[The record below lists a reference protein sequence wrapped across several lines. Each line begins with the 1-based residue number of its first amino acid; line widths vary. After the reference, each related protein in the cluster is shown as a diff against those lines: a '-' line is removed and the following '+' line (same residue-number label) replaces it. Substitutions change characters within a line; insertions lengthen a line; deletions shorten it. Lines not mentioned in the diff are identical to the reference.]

1 MDIQAACMHQ
11 LMLWIEDNIEQRL
24 TLETVARRAGYSQ
37 WHLQRMFRHHNGIA
51 LGSYI
56 RERKLTA
63 SAIALMNG
71 HMPLME
77 IAIKYGFESQQT
89 WCRTFRR
96 MYDMPP
102 GAFRRKYHHSLPAID
117 GPTSLLILQP
127 QTRQAA

>member
-24 TLETVARRAGYSQ
+24 TLETVSRRAGYSQ
-37 WHLQRMFRHHNGIA
+37 WHLQRMFRSHTGIA

-71 HMPLME
+71 NMPLLE

-96 MYDMPP
+96 MYDLPP
-102 GAFRRKYHHSLPAID
+102 GAFRRKYLHNLPDID
-117 GPTSLLILQP
+117 GPTSLLMLQP

>member
-1 MDIQAACMHQ
+1 MDIHAACMHQ

-24 TLETVARRAGYSQ
+24 ILETVARRVGYSQ
-37 WHLQRMFRHHNGIA
+37 WHLQRLFRSHTGIA
-51 LGSYI
+51 LGTYI

-63 SAIALMNG
+63 SAIALVNG
-71 HMPLME
+71 DQPLME

-96 MYDMPP
+96 MYDLPP

-117 GPTSLLILQP
+117 GPTSLLMLQP